1 MNGCG
6 WNGKKNMKKR
16 KIIDL
21 PKPTMDML
29 ARCAAV
35 LKPPP
40 ELTLSEWADK
50 YRVLSAESSAEP
62 GRWHTD
68 KAPYQREIMDAIGD
82 PHIRKVVIMSAA
94 QIGKTDA
101 FILNPLGYYM
111 DYAPAPI
118 LVMQPTLDMGQTFSK
133 DRLAPMIRD
142 TPELRDKLVSK
153 ADFYALCDKYGI
165 PYPKTFCAE
174 GPMDAA
180 ALSPEAL
187 GFAYPVIVKPSS
199 SILYWKHPF
208 DGMKKVYTA
217 ATPEEASAILAQI
230 YGAGYPDIV
239 ILQDRIPGDDSFMHV
254 LTAYCDKNNSV
265 KMMCLGHVGLEEH
278 TPKALGNHAAII
290 TEYNE
295 PLMTKLKAF
304 LEDVGYTGFANF
316 DIKYDSRD
324 GSYRV
329 FEINLRQGRSNYY
342 VTGAG
347 LNIARYVVEDRVL
360 GSDLGPC
367 VMNEKETFWHSVPR
381 AVVYKYVKDPAFVEK
396 ARRLVREGRETT
408 SFGCGYDLRWNP
420 RRFAYY
426 LVHMQ
431 RYFKKFKTYYK

>member
-142 TPELRDKLVSK
+142 TPELRDKVDVKSRYSGNTIMKKNFPGGHITIVGANSATGLASRPIKVLLADEVDRYPASAGTEGDPLSLAQKRQTTFWDKKTVIVS
-153 ADFYALCDKYGI
+153 
-165 PYPKTFCAE
+165 T
-174 GPMDAA
+174 
-180 ALSPEAL
+180 
-187 GFAYPVIVKPSS
+187 PVIKGQSRIETEFEQSTKEEWNVPCPDCGHYQPFVWANV
-199 SILYWKHPF
+199 IFDRENPQGEVLYLSLIH
-208 DGMKKVYTA
+208 
-217 ATPEEASAILAQI
+217 I
-230 YGAGYPDIV
+230 
-239 ILQDRIPGDDSFMHV
+239 
-254 LTAYCDKNNSV
+254 
-265 KMMCLGHVGLEEH
+265 
-278 TPKALGNHAAII
+278 
-290 TEYNE
+290 
-295 PLMTKLKAF
+295 
-304 LEDVGYTGFANF
+304 
-316 DIKYDSRD
+316 
-324 GSYRV
+324 
-329 FEINLRQGRSNYY
+329 
-342 VTGAG
+342 
-347 LNIARYVVEDRVL
+347 
-360 GSDLGPC
+360 
-367 VMNEKETFWHSVPR
+367 
-381 AVVYKYVKDPAFVEK
+381 
-396 ARRLVREGRETT
+396 
-408 SFGCGYDLRWNP
+408 
-420 RRFAYY
+420 
-426 LVHMQ
+426 
-431 RYFKKFKTYYK
+431 

>member
-142 TPELRDKLVSK
+142 TPELRDKVDVKSRYSGNTIMKKNFPGGHITIVGANSATGLASRPIKVLLADEVDRYPASAGTEGDPLSLAQKRQTTFWDKKTVIVS
-153 ADFYALCDKYGI
+153 
-165 PYPKTFCAE
+165 T
-174 GPMDAA
+174 
-180 ALSPEAL
+180 
-187 GFAYPVIVKPSS
+187 PVIKGQSRIETEFEQSTKEEWNVPCPDCGHYQPFVWANV
-199 SILYWKHPF
+199 IFDRENPQGEVLYKCERCGVGIRGISVEAGEQAGAVRGRKSGGGGQRFPPEYAGIHLLLLERDRP
-208 DGMKKVYTA
+208 KVPCGKRTA
-217 ATPEEASAILAQI
+217 
-230 YGAGYPDIV
+230 
-239 ILQDRIPGDDSFMHV
+239 
-254 LTAYCDKNNSV
+254 
-265 KMMCLGHVGLEEH
+265 
-278 TPKALGNHAAII
+278 
-290 TEYNE
+290 
-295 PLMTKLKAF
+295 
-304 LEDVGYTGFANF
+304 
-316 DIKYDSRD
+316 
-324 GSYRV
+324 
-329 FEINLRQGRSNYY
+329 
-342 VTGAG
+342 
-347 LNIARYVVEDRVL
+347 
-360 GSDLGPC
+360 
-367 VMNEKETFWHSVPR
+367 
-381 AVVYKYVKDPAFVEK
+381 
-396 ARRLVREGRETT
+396 
-408 SFGCGYDLRWNP
+408 
-420 RRFAYY
+420 
-426 LVHMQ
+426 
-431 RYFKKFKTYYK
+431 

>member
-1 MNGCG
+1 
-6 WNGKKNMKKR
+6 MKKR

-142 TPELRDKLVSK
+142 TPELRDKVDVKSRYSGNTIMKKNFPGGHITIVGANSATGLASRPIKVLLADEVDRYPASAGTEGDPLSLAQKRQTTFWDKKTVIVS
-153 ADFYALCDKYGI
+153 
-165 PYPKTFCAE
+165 T
-174 GPMDAA
+174 
-180 ALSPEAL
+180 
-187 GFAYPVIVKPSS
+187 PVIKGQSRIETEFEQSTKEEWNVPCPDCGH
-199 SILYWKHPF
+199 YQPF
-208 DGMKKVYTA
+208 VWANVIFDRENPCCTSV
-217 ATPEEASAILAQI
+217 S
-230 YGAGYPDIV
+230 GAGWYP
-239 ILQDRIPGDDSFMHV
+239 
-254 LTAYCDKNNSV
+254 
-265 KMMCLGHVGLEEH
+265 
-278 TPKALGNHAAII
+278 GNIS
-290 TEYNE
+290 
-295 PLMTKLKAF
+295 
-304 LEDVGYTGFANF
+304 G
-316 DIKYDSRD
+316 SRRASGG
-324 GSYRV
+324 GSWQK
-329 FEINLRQGRSNYY
+329 I
-342 VTGAG
+342 
-347 LNIARYVVEDRVL
+347 
-360 GSDLGPC
+360 
-367 VMNEKETFWHSVPR
+367 
-381 AVVYKYVKDPAFVEK
+381 
-396 ARRLVREGRETT
+396 RR
-408 SFGCGYDLRWNP
+408 
-420 RRFAYY
+420 RRPE
-426 LVHMQ
+426 VS
-431 RYFKKFKTYYK
+431 T

>member
-142 TPELRDKLVSK
+142 TPELRDKVDVKSRYSRNRGRPFEPGTEA
-153 ADFYALCDKYGI
+153 ADDL
-165 PYPKTFCAE
+165 
-174 GPMDAA
+174 
-180 ALSPEAL
+180 L
-187 GFAYPVIVKPSS
+187 GQETRDRQ
-199 SILYWKHPF
+199 H
-208 DGMKKVYTA
+208 
-217 ATPEEASAILAQI
+217 
-230 YGAGYPDIV
+230 AGYQRAEPHRNRV
-239 ILQDRIPGDDSFMHV
+239 RAKHERGMECAVPGLRALPAV
-254 LTAYCDKNNSV
+254 RVGQCD
-265 KMMCLGHVGLEEH
+265 L
-278 TPKALGNHAAII
+278 
-290 TEYNE
+290 
-295 PLMTKLKAF
+295 
-304 LEDVGYTGFANF
+304 
-316 DIKYDSRD
+316 
-324 GSYRV
+324 
-329 FEINLRQGRSNYY
+329 
-342 VTGAG
+342 
-347 LNIARYVVEDRVL
+347 
-360 GSDLGPC
+360 
-367 VMNEKETFWHSVPR
+367 
-381 AVVYKYVKDPAFVEK
+381 
-396 ARRLVREGRETT
+396 
-408 SFGCGYDLRWNP
+408 
-420 RRFAYY
+420 
-426 LVHMQ
+426 
-431 RYFKKFKTYYK
+431 

>member
-1 MNGCG
+1 
-6 WNGKKNMKKR
+6 MKKR

-142 TPELRDKLVSK
+142 TPELRDKVDVKSRYSGNTIMKKNFPGGHITIVGANSATGLASRPIKVLLADEVDRYPASAGTEGDPLSLAQKRQTTFWDKKTVIVS
-153 ADFYALCDKYGI
+153 
-165 PYPKTFCAE
+165 T
-174 GPMDAA
+174 
-180 ALSPEAL
+180 
-187 GFAYPVIVKPSS
+187 PVIKGQSRIETEFEQSTKEEWNVPCPDCGHYQPFVWANV
-199 SILYWKHPF
+199 IFDRENPQGEVLYKCERCGVVSGEYQWKQ
-208 DGMKKVYTA
+208 A
-217 ATPEEASAILAQI
+217 ASGGGSWQKIRRRRPEVS
-230 YGAGYPDIV
+230 
-239 ILQDRIPGDDSFMHV
+239 
-254 LTAYCDKNNSV
+254 T
-265 KMMCLGHVGLEEH
+265 
-278 TPKALGNHAAII
+278 
-290 TEYNE
+290 
-295 PLMTKLKAF
+295 
-304 LEDVGYTGFANF
+304 
-316 DIKYDSRD
+316 
-324 GSYRV
+324 
-329 FEINLRQGRSNYY
+329 
-342 VTGAG
+342 
-347 LNIARYVVEDRVL
+347 
-360 GSDLGPC
+360 
-367 VMNEKETFWHSVPR
+367 
-381 AVVYKYVKDPAFVEK
+381 
-396 ARRLVREGRETT
+396 
-408 SFGCGYDLRWNP
+408 
-420 RRFAYY
+420 
-426 LVHMQ
+426 
-431 RYFKKFKTYYK
+431 